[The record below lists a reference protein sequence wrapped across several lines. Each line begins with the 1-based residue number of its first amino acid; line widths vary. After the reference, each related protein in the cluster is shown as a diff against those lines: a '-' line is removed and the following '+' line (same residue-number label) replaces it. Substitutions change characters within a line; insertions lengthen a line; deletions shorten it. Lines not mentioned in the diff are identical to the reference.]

1 MTTLFRLVFWSI
13 LIWMLFVTVTASLER
28 GIFEAAGKLWQDG
41 WFRATLA
48 DAYFGFLTIFIWV
61 AYKERQ
67 TAARIAW
74 FILFMTLGN
83 IAISI
88 YILIQLHQLKTGAT
102 FDQLLVRRT

>member
-1 MTTLFRLVFWSI
+1 MTTLLRLIFWSI
-13 LIWMLFVTVTASLER
+13 LICMFFVTVTASLER
-28 GIFEAAGKLWQDG
+28 GIIEAAEKLWQDG

-67 TAARIAW
+67 TAARISL

-88 YILIQLHQLKTGAT
+88 YKLIQLHQLKTGAT